1 MIQSTGVMIISACYD
16 PMDPMD
22 PVMILT
28 ASYDPMDVCYDPIMI
43 ISTCYDSIDLCIM
56 IQL

>member
-1 MIQSTGVMIISACYD
+1 
-16 PMDPMD
+16 MDPMD